1 MPSLLKSSTEFEEAI
16 SKENLTVVHF
26 SEDWA
31 EQCKQVDD
39 LLELL
44 SKQEGC
50 SKIQFFKVLAT
61 DVPEAASKHDVS
73 AVPTVLLFRNNQLI
87 DRIEGVDT
95 KTITQKIMKYKDFES
110 LEDRLKNLINY
121 SKVMLFMKGSKGQ
134 PRCGFSRQIVDIL
147 NNLGA
152 DYQTFDI
159 LSDEEVRQGLK
170 TYSDWPTYPQLYING
185 ELIGGLDIVREMI
198 SSGEL
203 KKMLTA

>member
-1 MPSLLKSSTEFEEAI
+1 M
-16 SKENLTVVHF
+16 HF

-147 NNLGA
+147 NNLGLVLLLLI
-152 DYQTFDI
+152 Q
-159 LSDEEVRQGLK
+159 SDLTLPV
-170 TYSDWPTYPQLYING
+170 LYFQFLFP
-185 ELIGGLDIVREMI
+185 ELIIRLLTFYQM
-198 SSGEL
+198 
-203 KKMLTA
+203 KK